1 MAGSIQIKGLYVH
14 LFLDQ
19 KLIQVTFLDV
29 SESVDGDTS
38 SITSFTS
45 YEWEKEIK
53 KKMEDAKI
61 YKPD

>member
-1 MAGSIQIKGLYVH
+1 MALLSSAEDAF
-14 LFLDQ
+14 LFKTIDYTV
-19 KLIQVTFLDV
+19 VTFLDV